1 VLGCRQSDH
10 HVQARQAAR
19 IAAAAFEFKKQ
30 INDGLEPDFLN
41 DQRLCMASVD
51 WIFNCTREPNPNKDL
66 VRKYPS
72 HDHCIVLRN
81 GHLFEVALVSNG
93 KALGWEQ
100 LEEIFYSIIKSSGET
115 AHTLA
120 PLTADDRDRWSQVSH
135 YPV

>member
-30 INDGLEPDFLN
+30 IDDGLEPDFLN

-100 LEEIFYSIIKSSGET
+100 LEEIFYSIMKSSGET

-120 PLTADDRDRWSQVSH
+120 PLTADDRDRWSRVSH